1 MPFSIKPDVDI
12 FRIIAFQEAVPHFS
26 FASDRVFEDAKAPL
40 LYRQKPYLTHP
51 RQLIKNNQ
59 KAVTVPCQKAKTHT
73 RVNTCSRPD
82 KISGIVIYRKQLNIT
97 NMSILHHTK
106 ITAMLT

>member
-51 RQLIKNNQ
+51 RQLIKKQPKSSNCALP
-59 KAVTVPCQKAKTHT
+59 KSK
-73 RVNTCSRPD
+73 NTYA
-82 KISGIVIYRKQLNIT
+82 GEYL
-97 NMSILHHTK
+97 L
-106 ITAMLT
+106 AA